1 MQMRRN
7 TLFLRIFIFFQN
19 LFLALAARSWYT
31 CRKSFW
37 GGTTLETLFG
47 SIITLFINSVLG
59 AVPVN
64 VLTLAAAHTVREM
77 RNALAELFL
86 ITAVLFLLAVIIT
99 LYKLLSRSKRIK
111 TSVVV
116 FIYVAGILVLMT
128 TLACTYVYR
137 LASGV
142 PVLQELIYMYL

>member
-1 MQMRRN
+1 M
-7 TLFLRIFIFFQN
+7 L
-19 LFLALAARSWYT
+19 SD
-31 CRKSFW
+31 
-37 GGTTLETLFG
+37 
-47 SIITLFINSVLG
+47 SIMTLFINSVLG
-59 AVPVN
+59 TFPVN
-64 VLTLAAAHTVREM
+64 TFALAAVHTVREM